1 MAWNSRPI
9 AVFVASKTNGVTY
22 SDWFSASAEVMY
34 PKWICFLFNEPE
46 KETNL
51 RQVWN
56 IQYSH
61 NFSLKKIYIRL
72 SLPELVIFVIR
83 AFQMRNTKL
92 YIYIK
97 LPSYDREHK
106 RRRLLPPNQLSSH
119 FLSPA
124 GVHSRSPL
132 HSTSLHSTRLSAAPF
147 FRIEIN
153 TCVPTIR
160 SFVTRFCQQ
169 RRNATAITLHSHC

>member
-22 SDWFSASAEVMY
+22 SDWFSAFAEVMY

-61 NFSLKKIYIRL
+61 NFFIKYIRL

-92 YIYIK
+92 YISNYHHTIESIK
-97 LPSYDREHK
+97 EDAYYH
-106 RRRLLPPNQLSSH
+106 QISSVLIFCLQRASIHALH
-119 FLSPA
+119 F
-124 GVHSRSPL
+124 
-132 HSTSLHSTRLSAAPF
+132 TSLHSTPLHSTPLYTLVCCTILPYRNKHLRVNHSIVCYALLSAA
-147 FRIEIN
+147 
-153 TCVPTIR
+153 
-160 SFVTRFCQQ
+160 
-169 RRNATAITLHSHC
+169 